1 MKNKDQPID
10 SDLEAAFQALKNVE
24 GRDEKRAR
32 QSRSQFLNQAAEIR
46 EAVSAPASQR
56 HNGWKEIF
64 NFKHKEKYSMLT
76 TLTTVLLV
84 LSLVLGGTGGTVY
97 AAQSSLPD
105 DALYP
110 LKLFTENMQEAF
122 TANAGEEMELQ
133 LQFANRRMEEIA
145 AMNGEGKVAPDAVV
159 EQLQTRLQNALHLA
173 ASLNE
178 EEVAPALLRIQE
190 QLRLQEQTLLQ
201 LHADEENTPLLLRT
215 REMLRE
221 QIRLVGEG
229 LEEPLQLQQQ
239 LREQERINQPGS
251 DETEEPAD
259 GTEEQ
264 PGSGYGPGPNTDA
277 PGDGTCTPGTGTC
290 LTCTPM
296 CIGTCTPNASYGPGP
311 FGTPEPGGNGQGGK
325 P

>member
-1 MKNKDQPID
+1 VKNKDKLID
-10 SDLEAAFQALKNVE
+10 SDLEAAFQALKNVK
-24 GRDEKRAR
+24 GRDEKLAR
-32 QSRSQFLNQAAEIR
+32 HSRSQFLNQAAEIR

-64 NFKHKEKYSMLT
+64 NFKQKEKYSMLT

-251 DETEEPAD
+251 GETELPAD

-264 PGSGYGPGPNTDA
+264 PGYGPGPNTDA
-277 PGDGTCTPGTGTC
+277 PGAG
-290 LTCTPM
+290 TCTPM

>member
-1 MKNKDQPID
+1 MKSRDQQID
-10 SDLEAAFQALKNVE
+10 PKMEAALKVLKEVE
-24 GRDEKRAR
+24 ARDENQAR
-32 QSRSQFLNQAAEIR
+32 QARSQFLNQAADLR
-46 EAVSAPASQR
+46 AAVSQAAQGR
-56 HNGWKEIF
+56 HKGWKGIF
-64 NFKHKEKYSMLT
+64 QSRFKEKYSMIT
-76 TLTTVLLV
+76 TLTTILLIA
-84 LSLVLGGTGGTVY
+84 SLVLGGTAGTVY

-110 LKLFTENMQEAF
+110 LKLFAENMQQAF

-145 AMNGEGKVAPDAVV
+145 AMNGEGKAPPDTVV
-159 EQLQTRLQNALHLA
+159 EQLQLRLQNALRLA
-173 ASLNE
+173 TSLE
-178 EEVAPALLRIQE
+178 EEKVEPALLRIQE
-190 QLRLQEQTLLQ
+190 QLRDQEQTLLQ
-201 LHADEENTPLLLRT
+201 LKADEETAPLLLRT
-215 REMLRE
+215 REMIQE

-239 LREQERINQPGS
+239 LREQERINQPAS
-251 DETEEPAD
+251 DETELPDD

-264 PGSGYGPGPNTDA
+264 PGYGPGPNTGA
-277 PGDGTCTPGTGTC
+277 PGNGTCTPGTGTC

-311 FGTPEPGGNGQGGK
+311 FVTPEPGGNGQGGK

>member
-1 MKNKDQPID
+1 
-10 SDLEAAFQALKNVE
+10 
-24 GRDEKRAR
+24 
-32 QSRSQFLNQAAEIR
+32 
-46 EAVSAPASQR
+46 
-56 HNGWKEIF
+56 
-64 NFKHKEKYSMLT
+64 MLT

-159 EQLQTRLQNALHLA
+159 EQLQFRLQNALHLA

-229 LEEPLQLQQQ
+229 LEEPLQLQEQI
-239 LREQERINQPGS
+239 REQERINQPGS
-251 DETEEPAD
+251 GETELPVD

-264 PGSGYGPGPNTDA
+264 PGYGPGPNTDA
-277 PGDGTCTPGTGTC
+277 PGAGTCTPGTGTC

-296 CIGTCTPNASYGPGP
+296 CVGTCTPNASNGPGP